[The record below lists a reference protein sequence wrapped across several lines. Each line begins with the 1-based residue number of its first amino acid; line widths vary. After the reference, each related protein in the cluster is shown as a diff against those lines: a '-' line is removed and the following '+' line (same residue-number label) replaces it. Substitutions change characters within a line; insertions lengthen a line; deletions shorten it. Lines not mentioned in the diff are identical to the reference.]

1 MIRRSKEEWRAL
13 IQAQKTSGLN
23 QMQFCKEHELNPK
36 YFSLR
41 KKQLLSALELHANST
56 EFIRLDRAPGNE
68 SLSSAPVIIRVQG
81 VELELPSTTASASF
95 LAELVQCLA

>member
-1 MIRRSKEEWRAL
+1 MIRRSKEEWQAL

-23 QMQFCKEHELNPK
+23 QMQFCEEHELNPK

-41 KKQLLSALELHANST
+41 KKQLLSASELHASSA

-68 SLSSAPVIIRVQG
+68 TLSGAPVIIRLQG
-81 VELELPSTTASASF
+81 VELELPSTTANASF
-95 LAELVQCLA
+95 LAEVIQCLT